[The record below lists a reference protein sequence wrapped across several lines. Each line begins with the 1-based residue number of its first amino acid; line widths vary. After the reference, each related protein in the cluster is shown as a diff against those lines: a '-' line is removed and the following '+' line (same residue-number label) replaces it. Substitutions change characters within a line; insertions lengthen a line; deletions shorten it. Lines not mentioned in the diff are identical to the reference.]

1 MRIVHLISYFDEHT
15 SYEEVI
21 TSKTQAKLKGNKV
34 FILTS
39 KYASKDILNSRLRPL
54 GKHFLQDNLVLISL
68 RSLVIRNDF
77 ILLMG
82 LFYNL
87 YKIKPNIV
95 HAHGLYQPSNLFC
108 FLFSKLLNF
117 KLIYDH
123 HDYFFPTHIFNYCG
137 KSLVK
142 KFSRLYYIHILTP
155 LIRKIICNTKKIV
168 AVDPKSYDHLAE
180 WFKIEKKFIFLNEL
194 CADTDIFHYTEE
206 NKFNVDTDK
215 TNFLLTGIINRR
227 KLYDKVILPF
237 LDSPSVNLYIIGDG
251 ETDYVNELK
260 LKYSNYKNIFFLG
273 NIKNDQ
279 LKYYY
284 SHMDYSLFIFN
295 ASISILETLACGV
308 QPIFMSDLQFKE
320 ALKMGIKIDNI
331 SNYSHLFLKDR
342 LKIEKSER
350 TNLIQF
356 IENNFSY
363 NKYISNLNKI
373 YEN

>member
-21 TSKTQAKLKGNKV
+21 TSKAQANLKENKV

-54 GKHFLQDNLVLISL
+54 GKYFLQDNLVLISL

-87 YKIKPNIV
+87 YKIRPNIV

-123 HDYFFPTHIFNYCG
+123 HDYFFPTHIFNYSG

-142 KFSRLYYIHILTP
+142 NIFRLYYIHILTP
-155 LIRKIICNTKKIV
+155 LVRKIISNTIKVV

-180 WFKIEKKFIFLNEL
+180 WFKIDKKFIFLNEL
-194 CADTDIFHYTEE
+194 CADTDNFYFTEE
-206 NKFNVDTDK
+206 NKFNIYTEK

-237 LDSPSVNLYIIGDG
+237 LDTPSVNLYIIGDG

-260 LKYSNYKNIFFLG
+260 LKYSNCENIFFLG
-273 NIKNDQ
+273 NINNNQ

-320 ALKMGIKIDNI
+320 ALKMGVKIDKI
-331 SNYSHLFLKDR
+331 SNYSPHFLR
-342 LKIEKSER
+342 NQLKIDKSKR
-350 TNLIQF
+350 TTLIHF
-356 IENNFSY
+356 IESKFSY
-363 NKYISNLNKI
+363 KKYISNLNKI